1 MPGRRLLLRSA
12 IVPILAA
19 VQPRVAAAAYP
30 DRPIRV
36 IVPFTAGGN
45 TDLLARIL
53 ASRMSERLGGS
64 LVIENRAG
72 AGGSVGAELVARA
85 TADGHTLL
93 FGAGEPLTANP
104 VLQARLSYDVER
116 DFKPIGLVG
125 ILPMICQVGPRIPA
139 RTLGDFLAILR
150 ARPGEITIATPGN
163 GSAAHLALE
172 LMMAATHV
180 RVQHVP
186 YRGGSAMVPD
196 LISGTVDAAFVELPS
211 ALPLH
216 RDGKA
221 RIIAVATPQRAPLI
235 PDVPTFIESG
245 LSGFTAGSYG
255 GLVAPAATPPGVV
268 AHLAAALLAT
278 LAEPEVQAR
287 IVELGAVMGSEEQRT
302 PEGFAAFLR
311 TELENARRAAGLPG
325 LKPA

>member
-1 MPGRRLLLRSA
+1 MPGRRLLLRGT

-53 ASRMSERLGGS
+53 ASRMGERLGSS

-85 TADGHTLL
+85 TPDGYTLL
-93 FGAGEPLTANP
+93 FGAGGPLTANP

-116 DFKPIGLVG
+116 DFKAIGLVG
-125 ILPMICQVGPRIPA
+125 ILPMICQVSPRIQA
-139 RTLGDFLAILR
+139 RTLAEFLTLLR
-150 ARPGEITIATPGN
+150 ARPGEVTIATPGN

-172 LMMAATHV
+172 LMMAATNV

-221 RIIAVATPQRAPLI
+221 RIIAIATLQRAPLI
-235 PDVPTFIESG
+235 PDVPTFIEAG
-245 LSGFTAGSYG
+245 LAGFTAGSYG
-255 GLVAPAATPPGVV
+255 GLVAPAATPPGVA

-287 IVELGAVMGSEEQRT
+287 IVELGAVMGSEAQRT

-311 TELENARRAAGLPG
+311 TELDNARRAADLAG